1 MKKIREKRKE
11 KLYQQWA
18 KYSDLPSE
26 VLPQEEAQPGDIKQ
40 QEEAQPGD
48 IKQRFRQTLEE
59 EGKRR
64 PNLLYILL
72 LAAIVLVCIGI
83 ILLIANLA
91 GC

>member
-26 VLPQEEAQPGDIKQ
+26 VLP